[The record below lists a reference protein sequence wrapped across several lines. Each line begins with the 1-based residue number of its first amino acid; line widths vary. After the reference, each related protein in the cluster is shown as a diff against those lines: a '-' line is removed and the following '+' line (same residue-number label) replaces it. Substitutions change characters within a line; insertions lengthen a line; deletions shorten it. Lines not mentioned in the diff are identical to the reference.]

1 MGFFS
6 LFRLNRDAVDCW
18 RARRN
23 LSAFVDGSLPPADR
37 HDLAIHIRSCSRCAA
52 RYDALASA
60 RHAIKRLAV
69 KTPPPALTTA
79 LRVIASQERLR
90 QQTRTSSLWSWLGL
104 EAWALRARNLMEPL
118 AIPLAGGVVS
128 TLVLFSMLAPTYPI
142 AVASS
147 SIPDVPTVFHVDPTI
162 KSAAPFGLSDD
173 EVVVEVV
180 IDEEGRVVDYTLPAV
195 PANSSLRRE
204 IENNLLFVR
213 FTPAM
218 SFGQPTPGR
227 LRLSFRRSQI
237 DVKG

>member
-6 LFRLNRDAVDCW
+6 LFRLNRETVDCR
-18 RARRN
+18 RARRDI
-23 LSAFVDGSLPPADR
+23 SAFVDGALPHEERHSLSVHLRDCARCSAHYD
-37 HDLAIHIRSCSRCAA
+37 DLARA
-52 RYDALASA
+52 RQAM
-60 RHAIKRLAV
+60 KRLAA
-69 KTPPPALTTA
+69 KTPPPELATA
-79 LRVIASQERLR
+79 LRVIASQERARR
-90 QQTRTSSLWSWLGL
+90 QAKPESFWGWFGL
-104 EAWALRARNLMEPL
+104 DAWALRARNLMQPL
-118 AIPLAGGVVS
+118 ALPFAGGIVS

-147 SIPDVPTVFHVDPTI
+147 VPDVPTVFHVDASI

-180 IDEEGRVVDYTLPAV
+180 INEEGRVVDYTLPAV

-218 SFGQPTPGR
+218 SFGQPTTGR